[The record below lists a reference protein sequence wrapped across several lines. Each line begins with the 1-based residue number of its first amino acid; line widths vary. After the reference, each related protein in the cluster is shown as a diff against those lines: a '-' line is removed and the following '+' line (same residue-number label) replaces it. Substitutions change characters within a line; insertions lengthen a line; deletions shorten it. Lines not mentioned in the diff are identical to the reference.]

1 MNLDEAQKRVRWV
14 TVAVLAVLAVL
25 LTVLD
30 QTGNLDTAF
39 AFIRDP
45 MTIAMGW
52 TSQRTD
58 VVADTLEG
66 PRNLQSARQEIVEL
80 RTQIDALER
89 ENEELREIE
98 GEYQLLV
105 DLFNRARQAPDFQ
118 RLTASVIGQ
127 DTSPAVRSIVID
139 KGSSVGIRVGMA
151 VESARGLVGQVY
163 RTTPNSSQVV
173 LIIDSSSAIPAR
185 LGTSR
190 ATGILRGG
198 GLGGVLSIDWIDL
211 KHQIEVGEVVLTSG
225 LGGRFPQDL
234 VIGRVIEVDRREAEL
249 FQRAIVQPAADFDA
263 MEIVFVITDFEAVD
277 TTVFSETE
285 P

>member
-1 MNLDEAQKRVRWV
+1 MNLDEAQKRIRWI
-14 TVAVLAVLAVL
+14 TLSILVLIAIL

-30 QTGNLDTAF
+30 RTGNLDAALAF
-39 AFIRDP
+39 VRDP
-45 MTIAMGW
+45 MSVTLGW
-52 TSQRTD
+52 TSQRTE
-58 VVADTLEG
+58 VVAGALEG
-66 PRNLQSARQEIVEL
+66 PRDLQTAREEIETLSARV
-80 RTQIDALER
+80 DALER

-105 DLFNRARQAPDFQ
+105 DLFNRARQAPDYQ

-127 DTSPAVRSIVID
+127 DPNPAVRSIIID
-139 KGSSVGIRVGMA
+139 KGSADGIRVGMP

-163 RTTPNSSQVV
+163 RTTPKSSQIV
-173 LIIDSSSAIPAR
+173 LITDSSSAIPAR

-198 GLGGVLSIDWIDL
+198 GLGGVLTIEWIDL
-211 KHQIEVGEVVLTSG
+211 KYDIEIGESVLTSG

-234 VIGRVIEVDRREAEL
+234 VVGRVIEVDRREAEL
-249 FQRAIVQPAADFDA
+249 FQQAVVQAAADLDSL
-263 MEIVFVITDFEAVD
+263 EIVFVITDFEPVD
-277 TTVFSETE
+277 TSIFATVE

>member
-14 TVAVLAVLAVL
+14 TVAILIVVAVL

-30 QTGNLDTAF
+30 QTGNLDAAF
-39 AFIRDP
+39 AFVRDP
-45 MTIAMGW
+45 MSVALGW

-58 VVADTLEG
+58 VIADALEG
-66 PRNLQSARQEIVEL
+66 PRDLQTARSEIEQL
-80 RTQIDALER
+80 KTRIDALER

-105 DLFNRARQAPDFQ
+105 DLFNRARQAPDHQ

-127 DTSPAVRSIVID
+127 DPNPAVRSIVID
-139 KGSSVGIRVGMA
+139 KGSADGIRVGMP

-173 LIIDSSSAIPAR
+173 LITDSSSAIPAR
-185 LGTSR
+185 LGNSR

-198 GLGGVLSIDWIDL
+198 GLGGVLTIEWIDL
-211 KHQIEVGEVVLTSG
+211 KHDIEVGEVVLTSG

-249 FQRAIVQPAADFDA
+249 FQRAIVQAAA
-263 MEIVFVITDFEAVD
+263 AV
-277 TTVFSETE
+277 T
-285 P
+285 